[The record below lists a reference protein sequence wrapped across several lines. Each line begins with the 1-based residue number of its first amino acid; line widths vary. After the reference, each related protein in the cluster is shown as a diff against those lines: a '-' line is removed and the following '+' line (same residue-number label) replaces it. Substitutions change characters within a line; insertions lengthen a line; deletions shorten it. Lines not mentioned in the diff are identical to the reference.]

1 MHFDD
6 NLREMK
12 LRELNHF
19 SRPILLLLLLLGLW
33 LNAFSFQD
41 QQKITT
47 EQIDQIA
54 RKAFYLMYEDADEA
68 LILADSTLKMAKT
81 IDYKKGIIT
90 AYYNIGSIYLT
101 ITDYQN
107 AITNYE
113 KSVSIAEPENCDD
126 MLGKIYSALGI
137 ALDESGKTRSAID
150 YHFKALKISEVQQ
163 DTVSIADTY
172 NNIGILFSSQ
182 DDHKQ
187 AISYYLKALNLVK
200 NNKSMQPSTATYYSN
215 LGDSYFFIGKKDSA
229 QIFYEYALAID
240 TKYNDIEGLAYSNLS
255 LGNIYGQNNKL
266 DIAFTYVQT
275 ALVHA
280 TATGDRAQEVS
291 VLNSLASLY
300 QRKDE
305 LQKSL
310 DVIKKSYKIAREINF
325 PEGIRDAL
333 EIEADLQKMLGNY
346 SEALEKLQKYHQF
359 ADSIQNE
366 QKVKLLVRQ
375 QAEYDFAKERLGLE
389 LERERERIA
398 FEIERENREAKQLLT
413 NVGLALC
420 AIIIM
425 LILLFYYD
433 KKKNNI
439 LLNEANVEILQLNEN
454 LELKIEERT
463 KELVKRNK
471 QLEEF
476 AETNSHK
483 VRHSIAQLLGIT
495 ALFIED
501 NNNSDIDR
509 EEERRLIR
517 LLRKSSK
524 ELDIIVKDIDGKLSS

>member
-1 MHFDD
+1 M
-6 NLREMK
+6 REIKTRDM
-12 LRELNHF
+12 NHI
-19 SRPILLLLLLLGLW
+19 SRPIVLLLLFVGLW
-33 LNAFSFQD
+33 LNAFSFQS
-41 QQKITT
+41 QKKITT

-54 RKAFYLMYEDADEA
+54 RKAFYMMYEDADVA
-68 LILADSTLKMAKT
+68 LTLADSTLKMAET
-81 IDYKKGIIT
+81 INYKKGIIT

-107 AITNYE
+107 AISNYE
-113 KSVSIAEPENCDD
+113 KSSAIAERENCDD

-150 YHFKALKISEVQQ
+150 YHFKALKIAENLQ

-172 NNIGILFSSQ
+172 NNIGILFGSQ
-182 DDHKQ
+182 DDYKQ
-187 AISYYLKALNLVK
+187 AISYYLKALNLVS
-200 NNKSMQPSTATYYSN
+200 NNKAMQPSTATYYSN
-215 LGDSYFFIGKKDSA
+215 LGDSYFYIGKEDSA

-255 LGNIYGQNNKL
+255 LGNIYGQNNELEK
-266 DIAFTYVQT
+266 AFTYVQT

-300 QRKDE
+300 QRKGE
-305 LQKSL
+305 LAKSL
-310 DVIKKSYKIAREINF
+310 DVVKKSYNIAREINF

-333 EIEADLQKMLGNY
+333 EIEADLQRILGNY
-346 SEALEKLQKYHQF
+346 SEALVKLQKYHQF

-366 QKVKLLVRQ
+366 QKVKILVRQ
-375 QAEYDFAKERLGLE
+375 QAEYDFAQERLELE

-398 FEIERENREAKQLLT
+398 YEIERENREAMQLLT

-433 KKKNNI
+433 KKKNNT
-439 LLNEANVEILQLNEN
+439 LLNEANKEILQLNEN
-454 LELKIEERT
+454 LEFKIAERT

-495 ALFIED
+495 ALFEED
-501 NNNSDIDR
+501 ASDTEIDR
-509 EEERRLIR
+509 EEEKRLIR

-524 ELDIIVKDIDGKLSS
+524 ELDIIVKDIDGKLSV